1 MSSSNSAIFF
11 CNCTTFE
18 SVGGR
23 YATPHRDATYC
34 ITSFFNGAASL
45 EDPIFVRIVSKSI
58 VHLSQESTQDLA
70 FADTSFGDGVCADC
84 DCCRS
89 LASQGDSF
97 AIFAIWSC
105 ATCCSLSEFTFA
117 FKSIP
122 AFQAT
127 CFA

>member
-1 MSSSNSAIFF
+1 
-11 CNCTTFE
+11 
-18 SVGGR
+18 
-23 YATPHRDATYC
+23 
-34 ITSFFNGAASL
+34 
-45 EDPIFVRIVSKSI
+45 VRIVSKSI
-58 VHLSQESTQDLA
+58 VPLSQESTHDFAL
-70 FADTSFGDGVCADC
+70 ADTVGVAVLCVGC
-84 DCCRS
+84 DCCNS

-117 FKSIP
+117 LKSIP